1 MFGADQN
8 YFISSNEI
16 VSFLIKIG
24 SQVFD
29 SHRIIVNLHNKD
41 INMERTDF
49 IENRTD
55 VIKNI
60 YTLYSY
66 LRSNSEEER
75 DWALNR
81 FKQGKWYIV
90 EPFGNMLFF
99 APSRFVGYKNNNI
112 AKHTENHGDGTQ
124 TNEYFRRNK
133 LYKISEDEFLSKQF
147 KNFMFSIGIEKES
160 AQFFIPYNQDISDL
174 QSDHKCYFICPTHCS
189 GQKEDAWKNFFEK
202 RIMAIGWNNT
212 DYSNYTLEEISKE
225 YVDDAKAIMAFTLI
239 KQIKEGDIICCTN
252 NAYGLWGIGIA
263 TSSYRFKENIHKA
276 GVDDDGEETYYSHYI
291 NVAWICFKEQ
301 GFIPTSDLHIHAP
314 EKMWQPYGT
323 LIQKEIPQ
331 YITDYILKAN
341 HTNMETT
348 NRCNEY
354 IALLEANKNL
364 ILTGAPG
371 TGKTYLAREIAT
383 AMGAEWEFVQFHPS
397 YDYTDFVEGLRPTPP
412 DSRGNIGFERKNG
425 VFKEFCK
432 RAISETDNT
441 NNSEDNVGA
450 FKRYFYEL
458 IDDIR
463 NGKVKNI
470 PLKSKR
476 SELLN
481 VTSNNTIKWQKK
493 TNEESS
499 ANAVSLNRLLK
510 LYPYYKTAKEVE
522 DMENIDQTIRNIIGG
537 ANTTY
542 YWGVLHEILRRMEKC
557 DTTEIA
563 KFIKPDMWIPSSTGR
578 TKYHIDSFDGSKIAL
593 SGDSIKPYKIPLSDV
608 LIAYNNKL
616 WEGGQ
621 KNGNDSYAAALA
633 MYLFKIGY
641 TPGNRLI
648 QNELSND
655 NTKKFVF
662 IIDEINRGEISKIF
676 GELFFSID
684 PGYRG
689 ESGRVKTQYQNMI
702 TNEDDPFYEGF
713 YVPENV
719 YIIGTMNDIDRSVES
734 MDFAMRRRFAWK
746 EIKANENTGMLDSFG
761 ELKDEIVSKMNR
773 LNNAI
778 WNEETN
784 EGIEGLSAAYHIGGA
799 YFKKMELYD
808 YKNNL
813 PEAYRQLW
821 ENHLRGVLFEYLRG
835 SFNAADNLKKLEEV
849 YYSEGVY
856 E

>member
-1 MFGADQN
+1 
-8 YFISSNEI
+8 
-16 VSFLIKIG
+16 
-24 SQVFD
+24 
-29 SHRIIVNLHNKD
+29 
-41 INMERTDF
+41 MERTDF
-49 IENRTD
+49 IENRAD

-66 LRSNSEEER
+66 LGSNSEEER

-124 TNEYFRRNK
+124 TNEYFRRNR

-147 KNFMFSIGIEKES
+147 NNFMLSIGIDKES
-160 AQFFIPYNQDISDL
+160 AQFFIPYNQEISDL
-174 QSDHKCYFICPTHCS
+174 QSGHKCYFICPTHCS
-189 GQKEDAWKNFFEK
+189 GQKEDAWKSFFEK
-202 RIMAIGWNNT
+202 GIMAIGWNNT
-212 DYSNYTLEEISKE
+212 DYSNYTLEEITKE
-225 YVDDAKAIMAFTLI
+225 YVDDAKAIAAFTLI

-276 GVDDDGEETYYSHYI
+276 GVDEDGEEAYYSHYI

-323 LIQKEIPQ
+323 LTQKDIPQ

-371 TGKTYLAREIAT
+371 TGKTYLAREIVI
-383 AMGAEWEFVQFHPS
+383 AMGAEYEFVQFHPS

-412 DSRGNIGFERKNG
+412 DSKGNIGFERKDG
-425 VFKEFCK
+425 VLKEFCK
-432 RAISETDNT
+432 RAI
-441 NNSEDNVGA
+441 
-450 FKRYFYEL
+450 K
-458 IDDIR
+458 R
-463 NGKVKNI
+463 NGSCDYASMLQQFKKDLRNSTI
-470 PLKSKR
+470 ELKSFR
-476 SELLN
+476 SD
-481 VTSNNTIKWQKK
+481 TIIK
-493 TNEESS
+493 
-499 ANAVSLNRLLK
+499 VS
-510 LYPYYKTAKEVE
+510 
-522 DMENIDQTIRNIIGG
+522 I
-537 ANTTY
+537 
-542 YWGVLHEILRRMEKC
+542 
-557 DTTEIA
+557 
-563 KFIKPDMWIPSSTGR
+563 
-578 TKYHIDSFDGSKIAL
+578 
-593 SGDSIKPYKIPLSDV
+593 
-608 LIAYNNKL
+608 
-616 WEGGQ
+616 
-621 KNGNDSYAAALA
+621 
-633 MYLFKIGY
+633 
-641 TPGNRLI
+641 
-648 QNELSND
+648 ND
-655 NTKKFVF
+655 NGVISVPEKSNWVASDDKMTNYLKTRKCHLNDTYTKTIGDYILEKYKKEEDILNYVF

-689 ESGRVKTQYQNMI
+689 EKGRVKTQYQNMI
-702 TNEDDPFYEGF
+702 TDEDDPFYEGF

-799 YFKKMELYD
+799 YFKKLELYD

-813 PEAYRQLW
+813 SEAYRQLW

-849 YYSEGVY
+849 YYSEDIH

>member
-1 MFGADQN
+1 M
-8 YFISSNEI
+8 
-16 VSFLIKIG
+16 
-24 SQVFD
+24 FD

-49 IENRTD
+49 IENRAD

-66 LRSNSEEER
+66 LGSNSEEER

-124 TNEYFRRNK
+124 TNEYFRRNR

-147 KNFMFSIGIEKES
+147 KNFMLSIGIDKES
-160 AQFFIPYNQDISDL
+160 AQFFIPYNQEISDL
-174 QSDHKCYFICPTHCS
+174 QSGHKCYFICPTHCS
-189 GQKEDAWKNFFEK
+189 GQKEDAWKSFFEK
-202 RIMAIGWNNT
+202 GIMAIGWNNT
-212 DYSNYTLEEISKE
+212 DYSNYTLEEITKE
-225 YVDDAKAIMAFTLI
+225 YVDDAKAIAAFTLI

-276 GVDDDGEETYYSHYI
+276 GVDDDGEEAYYSHYI

-323 LIQKEIPQ
+323 LTQKDIPQ

-371 TGKTYLAREIAT
+371 TGKTYLAREIVT
-383 AMGAEWEFVQFHPS
+383 AMGAEYGFVQFHPS

-432 RAISETDNT
+432 RAIEENINGSTDIDSNDELPVMPSEQIILKKHGKSFDEVYDILVNDIKKDQAVLYSDFRNNRTKLNVKIRPGERIQGKEVIEFWKT
-441 NNSEDNVGA
+441 NDYQKA
-450 FKRYFYEL
+450 QIDYIKRIYDFY
-458 IDDIR
+458 ISKGQFDIR
-463 NGKVKNI
+463 NERFNDF
-470 PLKSKR
+470 
-476 SELLN
+476 
-481 VTSNNTIKWQKK
+481 T
-493 TNEESS
+493 
-499 ANAVSLNRLLK
+499 
-510 LYPYYKTAKEVE
+510 
-522 DMENIDQTIRNIIGG
+522 NIIG
-537 ANTTY
+537 NTLDYSY
-542 YWGVLHEILRRMEKC
+542 YRGIVQGLLDRTRQVKNDNYI
-557 DTTEIA
+557 DTLKTEH
-563 KFIKPDMWIPSSTGR
+563 FNHP
-578 TKYHIDSFDGSKIAL
+578 
-593 SGDSIKPYKIPLSDV
+593 DV
-608 LIAYNNKL
+608 LPLTQTVQPQPIASS
-616 WEGGQ
+616 Q
-621 KNGNDSYAAALA
+621 PTND
-633 MYLFKIGY
+633 
-641 TPGNRLI
+641 
-648 QNELSND
+648 
-655 NTKKFVF
+655 TKEASKPFVF

-689 ESGRVKTQYQNMI
+689 KSGRVKTQYQNMI
-702 TNEDDPFYEGF
+702 DEKDPFYEGF

-761 ELKDEIVSKMNR
+761 GLKNEIISKMNR

-799 YFKKMELYD
+799 YFKKLELYD
-808 YKNNL
+808 YENNQ

-849 YYSEGVY
+849 YYSKGIY

>member
-1 MFGADQN
+1 M
-8 YFISSNEI
+8 
-16 VSFLIKIG
+16 
-24 SQVFD
+24 FD

-49 IENRTD
+49 IENRAD

-124 TNEYFRRNK
+124 TNEYFRRNR

-147 KNFMFSIGIEKES
+147 KNFMLSIGIDKES
-160 AQFFIPYNQDISDL
+160 AQFFIPYNQEISDL
-174 QSDHKCYFICPTHCS
+174 QSGHKCYFICPTHCS
-189 GQKEDAWKNFFEK
+189 GQKEDAWKSFFK
-202 RIMAIGWNNT
+202 KGIMAIGWNNT
-212 DYSNYTLEEISKE
+212 DYSNYTLEEITKE
-225 YVDDAKAIMAFTLI
+225 YVDDAKAITAFTLI

-276 GVDDDGEETYYSHYI
+276 GVDDDGEEAYYSHYI

-323 LIQKEIPQ
+323 LTQKDIPQ

-354 IALLEANKNL
+354 IALLKVNKNL

-371 TGKTYLAREIAT
+371 TGKTYLAREIVT
-383 AMGAEWEFVQFHPS
+383 AMGAEYGFVQFHPS

-432 RAISETDNT
+432 RAIEENINGSTDIDSNDELPVMPSEQIILKKHGKSFDEVYDILVNDIKKDQAVLYSDFRNNRTKLNVKIRPGERIQGKEVIEFWKT
-441 NNSEDNVGA
+441 NDYQKA
-450 FKRYFYEL
+450 QIDYIKRIYDFY
-458 IDDIR
+458 ISKGQFDIR
-463 NGKVKNI
+463 NERFNDF
-470 PLKSKR
+470 
-476 SELLN
+476 
-481 VTSNNTIKWQKK
+481 T
-493 TNEESS
+493 
-499 ANAVSLNRLLK
+499 
-510 LYPYYKTAKEVE
+510 
-522 DMENIDQTIRNIIGG
+522 NIIG
-537 ANTTY
+537 NTLDYSY
-542 YWGVLHEILRRMEKC
+542 YRGIVQGLLDRTRQVKNDNYI
-557 DTTEIA
+557 DTLKTEH
-563 KFIKPDMWIPSSTGR
+563 FNHP
-578 TKYHIDSFDGSKIAL
+578 
-593 SGDSIKPYKIPLSDV
+593 DV
-608 LIAYNNKL
+608 LPLTQTVQPQPIASS
-616 WEGGQ
+616 Q
-621 KNGNDSYAAALA
+621 PTND
-633 MYLFKIGY
+633 
-641 TPGNRLI
+641 
-648 QNELSND
+648 
-655 NTKKFVF
+655 TKEASKPFVF

-689 ESGRVKTQYQNMI
+689 KSGRVKTQYQNMI
-702 TNEDDPFYEGF
+702 DEKDPFYEGF

-761 ELKDEIVSKMNR
+761 GLKNEIISKMNR

-799 YFKKMELYD
+799 YFKKLELYD
-808 YKNNL
+808 YENNQ

-849 YYSEGVY
+849 YYSKGIY

>member
-1 MFGADQN
+1 M
-8 YFISSNEI
+8 
-16 VSFLIKIG
+16 
-24 SQVFD
+24 
-29 SHRIIVNLHNKD
+29 
-41 INMERTDF
+41 NMERTDF

-75 DWALNR
+75 VWALNR
-81 FKQGKWYIV
+81 FKLGKWYIV

-112 AKHTENHGDGTQ
+112 AKHTEKPGDGTQ

-147 KNFMFSIGIEKES
+147 KNFMLSIGIEKES

-189 GQKEDAWKNFFEK
+189 GQKEDAWKKFFEK

-276 GVDDDGEETYYSHYI
+276 GVDDGGEEAYYSHYI

-323 LIQKEIPQ
+323 LMQKEIPQ

-341 HTNMETT
+341 HTNMETAK
-348 NRCNEY
+348 RYNEY

-371 TGKTYLAREIAT
+371 TGKTYLTREIVT
-383 AMGAEWEFVQFHPS
+383 AMGAEYEFVQFHPS

-412 DSRGNIGFERKNG
+412 DSRGNIGFERKDG
-425 VFKEFCK
+425 VLKEFCK
-432 RAISETDNT
+432 RAI
-441 NNSEDNVGA
+441 
-450 FKRYFYEL
+450 K
-458 IDDIR
+458 R
-463 NGKVKNI
+463 NGSCDYASMLQQFKKDLRNSTI
-470 PLKSKR
+470 ELKSFR
-476 SELLN
+476 SDTIIKVSINDNGVISVPEK
-481 VTSNNTIKWQKK
+481 SNWVASDDKMTNYLK
-493 TNEESS
+493 T
-499 ANAVSLNRLLK
+499 R
-510 LYPYYKTAKEVE
+510 
-522 DMENIDQTIRNIIGG
+522 
-537 ANTTY
+537 
-542 YWGVLHEILRRMEKC
+542 KC
-557 DTTEIA
+557 
-563 KFIKPDMWIPSSTGR
+563 
-578 TKYHIDSFDGSKIAL
+578 H
-593 SGDSIKPYKIPLSDV
+593 
-608 LIAYNNKL
+608 
-616 WEGGQ
+616 
-621 KNGNDSYAAALA
+621 
-633 MYLFKIGY
+633 
-641 TPGNRLI
+641 
-648 QNELSND
+648 SND
-655 NTKKFVF
+655 TYTKTIGDYILEKYKKEEDILNYVF

-689 ESGRVKTQYQNMI
+689 EKGRVKTQYQNMI
-702 TNEDDPFYEGF
+702 TDEDDPFYEGF

-784 EGIEGLSAAYHIGGA
+784 EGIEGLSTAYHIGGA

>member
-1 MFGADQN
+1 
-8 YFISSNEI
+8 
-16 VSFLIKIG
+16 
-24 SQVFD
+24 
-29 SHRIIVNLHNKD
+29 
-41 INMERTDF
+41 MERTDF
-49 IENRTD
+49 IENRAD

-66 LRSNSEEER
+66 LGSNSEEER

-99 APSRFVGYKNNNI
+99 APSRFVGYKNNDI

-124 TNEYFRRNK
+124 TNEYFRRNR

-147 KNFMFSIGIEKES
+147 KNFMLSIGIEKES

-189 GQKEDAWKNFFEK
+189 GQKEDAWKSFFEK
-202 RIMAIGWNNT
+202 GIMAIGWNNT
-212 DYSNYTLEEISKE
+212 DYSNYTLEEITKE
-225 YVDDAKAIMAFTLI
+225 YVDDAKAITAFTLI

-276 GVDDDGEETYYSHYI
+276 GVDDDGEEAYYSHYI

-371 TGKTYLAREIAT
+371 TGKTYLAREIVI
-383 AMGAEWEFVQFHPS
+383 AMGAEYEFVQFHPS

-412 DSRGNIGFERKNG
+412 DGKGNIGFERKDG
-425 VFKEFCK
+425 VFKKFCK
-432 RAISETDNT
+432 RAINIEGKRHQASILEEHYVPSDIIKSNNNQSLFKIIYRSIVDDIKKGKITKTKWGNTKPYDLQIKDGRIFAENKSEEERGFEEEDIEEMYDYWLNQGIYNT
-441 NNSEDNVGA
+441 SNWGRKDLWNVIKEIVRRPTSSDYVVYGWILQELLSRT
-450 FKRYFYEL
+450 KQL
-458 IDDIR
+458 IDEDW
-463 NGKVKNI
+463 KT
-470 PLKSKR
+470 KSIQEQ
-476 SELLN
+476 SFSNLN
-481 VTSNNTIKWQKK
+481 VQSLQPIYTS
-493 TNEESS
+493 SS
-499 ANAVSLNRLLK
+499 
-510 LYPYYKTAKEVE
+510 T
-522 DMENIDQTIRNIIGG
+522 
-537 ANTTY
+537 
-542 YWGVLHEILRRMEKC
+542 
-557 DTTEIA
+557 
-563 KFIKPDMWIPSSTGR
+563 PSST
-578 TKYHIDSFDGSKIAL
+578 KKD
-593 SGDSIKPYKIPLSDV
+593 
-608 LIAYNNKL
+608 
-616 WEGGQ
+616 
-621 KNGNDSYAAALA
+621 
-633 MYLFKIGY
+633 
-641 TPGNRLI
+641 
-648 QNELSND
+648 EL
-655 NTKKFVF
+655 KFYVF

-689 ESGRVKTQYQNMI
+689 KSGRVKTQYQNMI
-702 TNEDDPFYEGF
+702 TDEHDPFYEGF

-799 YFKKMELYD
+799 YFKKLELYD
-808 YKNNL
+808 YENNL
-813 PEAYRQLW
+813 PEAYQQLW

-835 SFNAADNLKKLEEV
+835 SFNAAENLKKLEEV
-849 YYSEGVY
+849 YYSEDIH

>member
-1 MFGADQN
+1 M
-8 YFISSNEI
+8 
-16 VSFLIKIG
+16 
-24 SQVFD
+24 FD

-49 IENRTD
+49 IENRAD

-66 LRSNSEEER
+66 LGSNSEEER

-124 TNEYFRRNK
+124 TNEYFRRNR

-147 KNFMFSIGIEKES
+147 KNFMLSIGIDKES
-160 AQFFIPYNQDISDL
+160 AQFFIPYNQEISDL
-174 QSDHKCYFICPTHCS
+174 QSGHKCYFICPTHCS
-189 GQKEDAWKNFFEK
+189 GQKEDAWKSFFK
-202 RIMAIGWNNT
+202 KGIMAIGWNNT
-212 DYSNYTLEEISKE
+212 DYSNYTLEEITKE
-225 YVDDAKAIMAFTLI
+225 YVDDAKAIAAFTLI

-276 GVDDDGEETYYSHYI
+276 GVDDDGEEAYYSHYI

-323 LIQKEIPQ
+323 LTQKDIPQ

-354 IALLEANKNL
+354 IALLKVNKNL

-371 TGKTYLAREIAT
+371 TGKTYLAREIVT
-383 AMGAEWEFVQFHPS
+383 AMGAEYGFVQFHPS

-432 RAISETDNT
+432 RAIEENINGSTDIDSNDELPVMPSEQIILKKHGKSFDEVYDILVNDIKKDQAVLYSDFRNNRTKLNVKIRPGERIQGKEVIEFWKT
-441 NNSEDNVGA
+441 NDYQKA
-450 FKRYFYEL
+450 QIDYIKRIYDFY
-458 IDDIR
+458 ISKGQFDIR
-463 NGKVKNI
+463 NERFNDF
-470 PLKSKR
+470 
-476 SELLN
+476 
-481 VTSNNTIKWQKK
+481 T
-493 TNEESS
+493 
-499 ANAVSLNRLLK
+499 
-510 LYPYYKTAKEVE
+510 
-522 DMENIDQTIRNIIGG
+522 NIIG
-537 ANTTY
+537 NTLDYSY
-542 YWGVLHEILRRMEKC
+542 YRGIVQGLLDRTRQVKNDNYI
-557 DTTEIA
+557 DTLKTEH
-563 KFIKPDMWIPSSTGR
+563 FNHP
-578 TKYHIDSFDGSKIAL
+578 
-593 SGDSIKPYKIPLSDV
+593 DV
-608 LIAYNNKL
+608 LPLTQTVQPQPIASS
-616 WEGGQ
+616 Q
-621 KNGNDSYAAALA
+621 PTND
-633 MYLFKIGY
+633 
-641 TPGNRLI
+641 
-648 QNELSND
+648 
-655 NTKKFVF
+655 TKEASKPFVF

-689 ESGRVKTQYQNMI
+689 KSGRVKTQYQNMI
-702 TNEDDPFYEGF
+702 DEKDPFYEGF

-761 ELKDEIVSKMNR
+761 GLKNEIISKMNR

-799 YFKKMELYD
+799 YFKKLELYD
-808 YKNNL
+808 YENNQ

-849 YYSEGVY
+849 YYSKGIY